1 MLDIKEIAKKA
12 RNAGYDYSILDT
24 KSKNEAL
31 YAIAD
36 ELDNNREAIFS
47 VNKTD
52 VEKARNNGLNEALV
66 DRLTLTDSRFREMVE
81 GVRKVA
87 TLDDPVGRIYDGRT
101 LPNGL
106 TLVKKSVPFGV
117 VGVIYESRP
126 NVTVDIAALCL
137 KSGNAC
143 FLRGGSEAFNTNC
156 MLHSL
161 IVKALKEKGINPDGV
176 SFLEST
182 DREMVKQMLA
192 LNEYI
197 DVLIPRGGE
206 KLQRMCQRESSI
218 PVIIGGFGI
227 SHIFVD
233 KTADLEKSVDIVIN
247 AKTQKPSACNSLD
260 TLLLHRD
267 IASDFIKLLLP
278 KLSQKK
284 VAIVA
289 HGDAVSMCKDYE
301 NVETGSESYFDTEF
315 LSLKMNISIVDDVY
329 EAIAHLRRHKAS
341 HSDAILTDSR
351 ENSKLFTQAAG
362 SACVYV
368 NASTRFSDGGQFGL
382 GAEVAISTQK
392 LHARGPMALESLT
405 TYQYVCEGD
414 YLCRS

>member
-52 VEKARNNGLNEALV
+52 VENARNNGLNEALV

-176 SFLEST
+176 SF
-182 DREMVKQMLA
+182 
-192 LNEYI
+192 
-197 DVLIPRGGE
+197 
-206 KLQRMCQRESSI
+206 
-218 PVIIGGFGI
+218 
-227 SHIFVD
+227 
-233 KTADLEKSVDIVIN
+233 
-247 AKTQKPSACNSLD
+247 
-260 TLLLHRD
+260 
-267 IASDFIKLLLP
+267 
-278 KLSQKK
+278 
-284 VAIVA
+284 
-289 HGDAVSMCKDYE
+289 
-301 NVETGSESYFDTEF
+301 
-315 LSLKMNISIVDDVY
+315 
-329 EAIAHLRRHKAS
+329 
-341 HSDAILTDSR
+341 
-351 ENSKLFTQAAG
+351 
-362 SACVYV
+362 
-368 NASTRFSDGGQFGL
+368 
-382 GAEVAISTQK
+382 
-392 LHARGPMALESLT
+392 
-405 TYQYVCEGD
+405 
-414 YLCRS
+414 

>member
-1 MLDIKEIAKKA
+1 MTDIKELAKNA
-12 RNAGYDYSILDT
+12 RNAGFDVAIMDT
-24 KSKNEAL
+24 KEKNEAL
-31 YAIAD
+31 NASAD
-36 ELDNNREAIFS
+36 ILEANKDEIFK
-47 VNKTD
+47 VNLQD
-52 VEKARNNGLNEALV
+52 VQKARDNGLSEALV
-66 DRLTLTDSRFREMVE
+66 DRLTFNDSRFNEMVG

-87 TLDDPVGRIYDGRT
+87 LLDDPVGRVFDGRT

-143 FLRGGSEAFNTNC
+143 FLRGGSEAFLTNSL
-156 MLHSL
+156 LHSL
-161 IVKALKEKGINPDGV
+161 IVKALESKGVNKNAV
-176 SFLEST
+176 TFLDST

-192 LNEYI
+192 LNDYI

-206 KLQRMCQRESSI
+206 KLQRMCQRESAI

-233 KTADLEKSVDIVIN
+233 ESADLEKSVEIIFN

-260 TLLLHRD
+260 TLLVHKNVAD
-267 IASDFIKLLLP
+267 KFIPLVLKKL
-278 KLSQKK
+278 QEKK
-284 VAIVA
+284 VTVLA
-289 HGDAVSMCKDYE
+289 HGTAFDLAHDYQYLDKGCDE
-301 NVETGSESYFDTEF
+301 DFDTEF
-315 LSLKMNISIVDDVY
+315 LYLKMNLTVVDDVY
-329 EAIAHLRRHKAS
+329 EAIAHLRRHNAS

-351 ENSKLFTQAAG
+351 RNSELFVKSAG

-392 LHARGPMALESLT
+392 LHARGPMALNELT

-414 YLCRS
+414 YLTRA

>member
-24 KSKNEAL
+24 KSKNDAL

-52 VEKARNNGLNEALV
+52 VENARNNGLNEALV

-87 TLDDPVGRIYDGRT
+87 LLDDPVGRIYDGRT

-161 IVKALKEKGINPDGV
+161 IVKALKEKGLNPDGV

-182 DREMVKQMLA
+182 DREMVKQMLT
-192 LNEYI
+192 LNDYI

-233 KTADLEKSVDIVIN
+233 ESADLNRCVDIIIN

-260 TLLLHRD
+260 TLLLHEK
-267 IASDFIKLLLP
+267 IAQKFIELLTP
-278 KLSQKK
+278 KLKEKK
-284 VAIVA
+284 VTVYA
-289 HGDAVSMCKDYE
+289 HGVAYDYFKDYPYLQE
-301 NVETGSESYFDTEF
+301 GKSEDLDREF
-315 LSLKMNISIVDDVY
+315 LSLAMNVKVISDVY
-329 EAIAHLRRHKAS
+329 EAVEQLRLHHAS
-341 HSDAILTDSR
+341 HSDAILTDSVK
-351 ENSKLFTQAAG
+351 NAKIFTHAAG

-368 NASTRFSDGGQFGL
+368 NASTRFTDGSQFGF
-382 GAEVAISTQK
+382 GAEIGISTQM
-392 LHARGPMALESLT
+392 LHARGPMGLRELT
-405 TYQYVCEGD
+405 SYKYTIKGNGQIRD
-414 YLCRS
+414 

>member
-1 MLDIKEIAKKA
+1 MTDIKELAKNA
-12 RNAGYDYSILDT
+12 RNAGFDVAIMDT
-24 KSKNEAL
+24 KEKNEAL
-31 YAIAD
+31 NAIAD
-36 ELDNNREAIFS
+36 ILEANKDEIFK
-47 VNKTD
+47 VNLQD
-52 VEKARNNGLNEALV
+52 VQKARDNGLSEALV
-66 DRLTLTDSRFREMVE
+66 DRLTFNDSRFNEMVG

-87 TLDDPVGRIYDGRT
+87 LLDDPVGRVFDGRT

-143 FLRGGSEAFNTNC
+143 FLRGGSEAFLTNSL
-156 MLHSL
+156 LHSL
-161 IVKALKEKGINPDGV
+161 IVKALESKGVNKNAV
-176 SFLEST
+176 TFLDST

-192 LNEYI
+192 LNDYI

-206 KLQRMCQRESSI
+206 KLQRMCQRESAI

-233 KTADLEKSVDIVIN
+233 ESADLEKSVEIIFN

-260 TLLLHRD
+260 TLLVHKNVAD
-267 IASDFIKLLLP
+267 KFIPLVLKKL
-278 KLSQKK
+278 QEKK
-284 VAIVA
+284 VTVLA
-289 HGDAVSMCKDYE
+289 HGTAFDLAHDYQYLDKGCGE
-301 NVETGSESYFDTEF
+301 DFDTEF
-315 LSLKMNISIVDDVY
+315 LSLKMNLTVVDDVY
-329 EAIAHLRRHKAS
+329 EAIAHLRRHNAS

-351 ENSKLFTQAAG
+351 RNSELFVKSAG

-392 LHARGPMALESLT
+392 LHARGPMALNELT

-414 YLCRS
+414 YLTRA